1 MLLLVL
7 LSLFWFLYRGWGP
20 LTEQAQQAD
29 LRATRIATL
38 EGELRQNSEVLL
50 SAQSTRDAL
59 DIELAEAIQAHQI
72 AEAETIAEQMAK
84 EILATQVTTLTGQ
97 LELMQQIL
105 DALPNAPLVTIVQPE
120 EGSILPLNQPVSL
133 LAVASDWNGLTGISV
148 LRNGASVT
156 QTLTGETVYTLRTTW
171 LPPSPGEYTVVITAV
186 NTANITSQ
194 PVQVTFQVADLS
206 GPQSINE

>member
-171 LPPSPGEYTVVITAV
+171 LPPGPGEYTVVITAV